1 MLELNPE
8 NKIAGVLTPAFAVR
22 GAKDLGIGD
31 TEAMKELISWAARQ
45 GLSVVQ
51 ILPINETG
59 GDGSPYNLLSAMAI
73 EPTTIATLPG
83 TLPDLTQEDF
93 DRITA
98 RHDLDA
104 LRQGSVQYRE
114 VRKLKRQLLYAA
126 FKTFRSRTADKARA
140 MAFAS
145 FRERQCR
152 LAVRLRDAPRDRQL
166 ARGIGDF

>member
-8 NKIAGVLTPAFAVR
+8 NKIAGVLAPAFAVR

-31 TEAMKELISWAARQ
+31 TEALKELISWAARQ

-59 GDGSPYNLLSAMAI
+59 GDSSPYCLLSAMAI
-73 EPTTIATLPG
+73 EPTTIATFPG
-83 TLPDLTQEDF
+83 ILPDLTQEDF

-98 RHDLDA
+98 RYDLPA

-114 VRKLKRQLLYAA
+114 VKKLK
-126 FKTFRSRTADKARA
+126 
-140 MAFAS
+140 
-145 FRERQCR
+145 
-152 LAVRLRDAPRDRQL
+152 APAPL
-166 ARGIGDF
+166 CGIQNVSLSNRR